1 MPLPRFFSTENIIL
15 NGEITSNLS
24 DSQLTLKT
32 PYIKYRDFQFENLN
46 FSINPNS
53 NVNDSKFIVDKLSHP
68 YFKSTEFNLTSKKIK
83 DTIFFNQI
91 LKML

>member
-1 MPLPRFFSTENIIL
+1 MTKNQSLKVNIKIFKKLLDALYPDFSLTENIIL

-46 FSINPNS
+46 FSINPNR
-53 NVNDSKFIVDKLSHP
+53 
-68 YFKSTEFNLTSKKIK
+68 
-83 DTIFFNQI
+83 
-91 LKML
+91 M